1 MRHKIVLK
9 NLVFSR
15 EINTELL
22 KLSNQYKSKY
32 IEESLKKKFLFAI
45 KEKKAEIKA
54 FRSRW
59 NIHPGGFATETAINK
74 WGTKKKKSW
83 NTKLNLEEFTKE
95 VHIYKSY
102 GLILDEVKTIT
113 KEQPTEISKNK
124 LYDFDT
130 AFFEAIKKLA
140 REIEL
145 DYSWVKQLRYYLLHR
160 DDQMLG
166 ITDCGIKIFKTSLKD
181 VNGKYFDGKIILE
194 IGPNTRREDLIFIW
208 GHNIEP
214 LQKTLTGRI
223 DISGNRKI

>member
-1 MRHKIVLK
+1 MRHKTILK

-15 EINTELL
+15 EKNTELL
-22 KLSNQYKSKY
+22 KLSNQYKSEYVEK
-32 IEESLKKKFLFAI
+32 SLRKKFLYVVKNKR
-45 KEKKAEIKA
+45 KEIEA
-54 FRSRW
+54 FRTEW
-59 NIHPGGFATETAINK
+59 NIRPGGFATETAISK

-83 NTKLNLEEFTKE
+83 NKKLNLEEFTKE
-95 VHIYKSY
+95 IHIYQSY
-102 GLILDEVKTIT
+102 GLVLDEIKTPP
-113 KEQPTEISKNK
+113 KKQPTKISKDK

-130 AFFEAIKKLA
+130 TFFEAIKKLA

-145 DYSWVKQLRYYLLHR
+145 DYSWAKQLQYYLLHR
-160 DDQMLG
+160 DCQMYG

-181 VNGKYFDGKIILE
+181 ANGKYFDGKIILE